1 MQPNHFLFF
10 KQIDEVTLQK
20 PQSSDTFA
28 VFSIKVFNIVHVE
41 LQQEVCQLLYVLVLN
56 ITVGASGSLG
66 TL

>member
-1 MQPNHFLFF
+1 MKLHY
-10 KQIDEVTLQK
+10 KKT
-20 PQSSDTFA
+20 QSGDTFA
-28 VFSIKVFNIVHVE
+28 VFSIKVYNIVHVE

>member
-1 MQPNHFLFF
+1 MQLNHFLFF

-28 VFSIKVFNIVHVE
+28 VFSIKVYNIVHVE

>member
-28 VFSIKVFNIVHVE
+28 VFSIKVYNIVHVE

>member
-20 PQSSDTFA
+20 PQSSDTSA

>member
-1 MQPNHFLFF
+1 MKLHY
-10 KQIDEVTLQK
+10 KK
-20 PQSSDTFA
+20 PQSGDAFA
-28 VFSIKVFNIVHVE
+28 VFSIKVYNIVHVE